1 MAEGNGNGA
10 SLAEVIALMGNRG
23 NGFFGG
29 NGDGAELLLFFL
41 IFGMFGGGWGGGFGG
56 GWGNNG
62 VNSAA
67 LQGTLTRSDISQVA
81 YETALGSK
89 VDNFATDVSNGFH
102 DLNTGMLQGFSG
114 VQMQM
119 AENRYAAQ
127 NCCCETNRNIDSLKY
142 ENAQNTAAIIQANNA
157 NTQRI
162 LDTMCQ
168 NTIQD
173 LRDKVAEKDQ
183 LLQSAAFQISQQAQ
197 TDNII
202 SRLQPT
208 PTPAYLTCSPY
219 QSSLAAYNMLNN
231 GYGCGCNGF

>member
-1 MAEGNGNGA
+1 MAEGMNGGYSLADIAALMDKRDGNDFLEGNGI
-10 SLAEVIALMGNRG
+10 LII
-23 NGFFGG
+23 
-29 NGDGAELLLFFL
+29 LFFL
-41 IFGMFGGGWGGGFGG
+41 IFGGGFGGGFGG
-56 GWGNNG
+56 WGNAWGNTG

-67 LQGTLTRSDISQVA
+67 LQGALTRSDLTQVA
-81 YETALGSK
+81 YETALGTK
-89 VDNFATDVSNGFH
+89 VDNFATEVSNGFH
-102 DLNTGMLQGFSG
+102 DLNTSMLNGFNG

-142 ENAQNTAAIIQANNA
+142 ENAQNTAAIIQASNA

-162 LDTMCQ
+162 LDTMCE
-168 NTIQD
+168 NTIQA

-197 TDNII
+197 TDTIV
-202 SRLQPT
+202 SRLSPT

-219 QSSLAAYNMLNN
+219 QSSVAAYNMLN
-231 GYGCGCNGF
+231 GGCGCNGGF